1 MKKVILMGIL
11 LISIACGGGGGG
23 ASDSTATTST
33 SSTDSF
39 YVVDYSEQTLNNPSL
54 SAEFKTSFSA
64 GALTGVVDSTR
75 TLQAVAMSNET
86 EVIPQIK
93 IALKTGA
100 VSSTVITS
108 KYNVVVYGLLNSASA
123 VMVGM
128 YQIDFST
135 SPTAVVS
142 VGGLSNNNSTAL
154 LNSGTITGDLTLSSD
169 GKATYDTNW
178 SGAFSSDL
186 KTFLFTNSTDGKL
199 LMLGSTVSTHAVSE
213 IEGTKNTV
221 LMLQYADPAGTTDTS
236 LITSGSGAGTVIY
249 QNALISPTITYTRS
263 NSNISVPTGAR
274 NYNLA
279 ADTSILEIKSTDTS
293 SLTENGYI
301 GSSSFF
307 VMINPDS
314 ISRPAFSII
323 FL

>member
-1 MKKVILMGIL
+1 MKKMLLIGVL

-23 ASDSTATTST
+23 SSDPGTTTATT
-33 SSTDSF
+33 STDSF
-39 YVVDYSEQTLNNPSL
+39 YVVDYSEQTLNSPSL
-54 SAEFKTSFSA
+54 SAGFETSFAA
-64 GALTGVVDSTR
+64 GSLTGVIDSTK

-100 VSSTVITS
+100 VSSSVNS

-142 VGGLSNNNSTAL
+142 SGGLSNANSNVL
-154 LNSGTITGDLTLSSD
+154 LSSGVITGDLTLSSD

-178 SGAFSSDL
+178 SGAFSTDL
-186 KTFLFTNSTDGKL
+186 NTFLFTNSTDGKL
-199 LMLGSTVSTHAVSE
+199 FMIGSMVSTHTVSE

-249 QNALISPTITYTRS
+249 QNSLISPTVTYTRS
-263 NSNISVPTGAR
+263 NSSVAVPTGTR

-279 ADTSILEIKSTDTS
+279 TDTSIVEIKSTDTS
-293 SLTENGYI
+293 SLTENGFI
-301 GSSSFF
+301 SSSNFF
-307 VMINPDS
+307 IVINPDS